1 MDSKENLLIND
12 AVWLNTYYKI
22 KANIDGETKERVWT
36 ATRYSVLEDISHL
49 VYSFVSDNQF

>member
-1 MDSKENLLIND
+1 MNFKEATLIND
-12 AVWLNTYYKI
+12 ATWFDTCYKT

-36 ATRYSVLEDISHL
+36 ATRYSVLEDISDL